1 MLYACARR
9 ALPYGAR
16 EKERDEK
23 EETRAM
29 RLITAADLMN
39 PRVLT
44 VREDLTV
51 RELANVLVENEI
63 SGAPVEDRSG
73 KLVGV
78 VSLTD
83 IAAALADDEEEGGDY
98 FVSEWG
104 DGMSREEIEEL
115 GLDEAELTVVD
126 IMTPE
131 VFTVREDTP
140 VSEIAEAMIQ
150 NHVHRILVTR
160 EDRVVGIISTS
171 DLLGLLVEEKA
182 YS

>member
-1 MLYACARR
+1 
-9 ALPYGAR
+9 
-16 EKERDEK
+16 
-23 EETRAM
+23 M

-83 IAAALADDEEEGGDY
+83 IAAALADGEEEAEGGDY

-171 DLLGLLVEEKA
+171 DLLGLLVEEKT